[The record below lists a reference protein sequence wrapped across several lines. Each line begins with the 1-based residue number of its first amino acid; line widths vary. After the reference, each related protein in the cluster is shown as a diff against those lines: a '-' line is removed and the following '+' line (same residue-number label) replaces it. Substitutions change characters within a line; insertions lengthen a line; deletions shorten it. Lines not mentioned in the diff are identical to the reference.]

1 MADIQDAELEAA
13 EAQLAAL
20 NTQLSTLETG
30 TPGASG
36 TDGDVLASM
45 RQLRSTLVADTDEA
59 TATEA
64 NRDQLAE
71 EVATLEKDNSKLTNQ
86 ISHLK
91 AALAEPG
98 PA

>member
-45 RQLRSTLVADTDEA
+45 RQLRSTLVADTEIIGGVMKFS
-59 TATEA
+59 ELGCSLIHWP
-64 NRDQLAE
+64 RE
-71 EVATLEKDNSKLTNQ
+71 TNCDVRH
-86 ISHLK
+86 SLSF
-91 AALAEPG
+91 ALRVG
-98 PA
+98 K